1 MISESDSSAGHL
13 KQTNCKSHHHE
24 ILLSNF
30 PWSYRGISDG
40 NNWKYFMKLEYC
52 QLPNETGTMGLL
64 LQLKETIKKTFIFF
78 PHLLDLWY
86 KYWCKGCNTEFLD
99 LFFDNISIKFSLN
112 SKSKVSFEICFFWG
126 FQNCPCFWHLAK

>member
-30 PWSYRGISDG
+30 PWSYHGISDG

-64 LQLKETIKKTFIFF
+64 LQLKETIDHRKKTFFF
-78 PHLLDLWY
+78 HICCTTPTHHYSLGNMLQ
-86 KYWCKGCNTEFLD
+86 KAQNVIK
-99 LFFDNISIKFSLN
+99 LFINWLREVIIQKKLYN
-112 SKSKVSFEICFFWG
+112 FF
-126 FQNCPCFWHLAK
+126 FCMF